1 MNRQDE
7 ISYIE
12 SELKIHLPNTYKDFL
27 LKFGSCNA
35 FGLPILGLPAKYEL
49 NTALGATALLRLS
62 RPELHDFLA
71 IRIFDDR
78 MLCLDLT
85 KGNQVDASLVEVCIS
100 SNDQPIK
107 VHSSFEK
114 YIYESEQSK
123 KQVEYS
129 LRRIKNLYS
138 NNLVKEYAHNKNEG
152 KVPFKARDWRVHR
165 CCVHDLVVGLTAF
178 KYSEAF
184 NGIEVD
190 VFITTDHPDY
200 EEGHGTKAL
209 MTLILSDAYRNGTS
223 MEVRFTKF
231 DSKEKKRVADNIPKS
246 LLITLN
252 SFGIKLQKNAD
263 GIITHEESI
272 IIFSSLLG
280 IQEDAKNK
288 IKNLELTN
296 EATLQG
302 VCFLINSRVWT
313 IEQINWLIINAE
325 RVKAVIF
332 GRDNPENRINYSES
346 LSLGRIVCTL
356 TKLKEKME
364 ISSDEE
370 VNEVET
376 KIKGE
381 FFQLTSF
388 KSCSIDWLP
397 DNEFYDIEEGETITV
412 LSRPR
417 EKWINFKEQIIEDIV
432 TIRKEAGRK
441 IILYSSE
448 VFQYEDL
455 NAMQAAIK
463 NTDDLT
469 QLELL
474 IMPLNSEELNEEV
487 ISKMKKART
496 YRA

>member
-1 MNRQDE
+1 MTKQEE
-7 ISYIE
+7 ISFLE
-12 SELKIHLPNTYKDFL
+12 LELKVHIPSSYKEFL
-27 LKFGSCNA
+27 LSKGKDIA
-35 FGLPILGLPAKYEL
+35 FGLPVLGLPASYDL
-49 NTALGATALLRLS
+49 TSALGATSLLRTI
-62 RPELHDFLA
+62 RPELNNYIAVRVIED
-71 IRIFDDR
+71 RI
-78 MLCLDLT
+78 LCLDLT
-85 KGNQVDASLVEVCIS
+85 QGSSTDAPLVEVNIGS
-100 SNDQPIK
+100 TEQPTT
-107 VHSSFEK
+107 VHNSFGS
-114 YIYESEQSK
+114 YLNESEQSK
-123 KQVEYS
+123 KQIVYA

-138 NNLVKEYAHNKNEG
+138 NKLVKQYEHNESEG

-190 VFITTDHPDY
+190 VFATTDHPDY

-209 MTLILSDAYRNGTS
+209 MALILSDAYRNGTS

-231 DSKEKKRVADNIPKS
+231 DSQERRRVADNIPKS
-246 LLITLN
+246 VLTTLN
-252 SFGIKLQKNAD
+252 SFGIKLQKQTG

-272 IIFSSLLG
+272 SIFSSLLG
-280 IQEDAKNK
+280 IQEDAKTK
-288 IKNLELTN
+288 IKKLELVQ

-325 RVKAVIF
+325 RVKAIIF

-346 LSLGRIVCTL
+346 LSLGRSVTAL
-356 TKLKEKME
+356 TKLKEIME
-364 ISSDEE
+364 ISSNEE
-370 VNEVET
+370 VNEVEA
-376 KIKGE
+376 IINGE
-381 FFQLTSF
+381 LFQLTSF

-397 DNEFYDIEEGETITV
+397 DNEYYDIEEGETITV

-417 EKWINFKEQIIEDIV
+417 EKWINFKDQIIEDIA
-432 TIRKEAGRK
+432 TIRKEVGRK

-448 VFQYEDL
+448 VSQYENL

-463 NTDDLT
+463 NTADLT
-469 QLELL
+469 QLEIL
-474 IMPLNSEELNEEV
+474 IVPLNSEELNEEV
-487 ISKMKKART
+487 ITKMKKART